1 MILADYLRSSKLCH
15 HTRVKQADFGQYRK
29 DYSFTTFEG
38 REYYLNVCK
47 NVQTETWAL
56 EESDD
61 VGGFTRKDRGD
72 FSMG

>member
-1 MILADYLRSSKLCH
+1 MRQSDS
-15 HTRVKQADFGQYRK
+15 GQCRK

-38 REYYLNVCK
+38 REYYINVCK

-56 EESDD
+56 EDSAN

-72 FSMG
+72 FSIG